1 MDVQFVSYVFI
12 YLSVGNFSRLFNQ
25 VFISSFYLVFCFLF
39 IYDDFINVN
48 EQLVSY
54 VFSYLS
60 VGMFSRLFNW
70 VFILSFYFVFCS
82 LYIND
87 TVMMSLMWMCSS

>member
-1 MDVQFVSYVFI
+1 M
-12 YLSVGNFSRLFNQ
+12 
-25 VFISSFYLVFCFLF
+25 FCFLF